1 MTVEIRD
8 NPTAL
13 VYEAHVDGEPAGI
26 IRYIRDGNT
35 ITMLHT
41 EIEPKFEHHG
51 IGSELVQR
59 ALEDVRAKGEKVRPL
74 CPFVAAYLRRHP
86 DYDDIV
92 VD

>member
-1 MTVEIRD
+1 LIEVVD
-8 NPTAL
+8 HADAL
-13 VYEAHVDGEPAGI
+13 QYEVTVDGEPAGV
-26 IRYIRDGNT
+26 IRYIRDGET
-35 ITMLHT
+35 ITMVHT

-51 IGSELVQR
+51 VGAELVKR

-74 CPFVAAYLRRHP
+74 CPFVVAYLRRHP